1 MTRRLATLVCWL
13 ANAWIVLLPLG
24 LLYALVDFST
34 FQDLVRQKTSL
45 AIQWPTVA
53 HGQWLALWLLT
64 AAYLAVGYVAVINLR
79 RAFASFARGEWFDA
93 DNSRHLRAFSLLL
106 IAQACA
112 KPVHHALASVLLSW
126 QHAPGTRILSISF
139 DSSTLALLASGL
151 VMWVMSDLLVV
162 GMRADAE
169 NKQFV

>member
-1 MTRRLATLVCWL
+1 MTRKLAGLVCWL
-13 ANAWIVLLPLG
+13 ANLWIVMLPVAV
-24 LLYALVDFST
+24 LYTAVDFNL
-34 FQDLVRQKTSL
+34 FQGLAREKLTL
-45 AIQWPTVA
+45 AIQWSTVA
-53 HGQWLALWLLT
+53 HWQWLALWLLT
-64 AAYLAVGYVAVINLR
+64 VAYLGIGYLGVINLR
-79 RAFASFARGEWFDA
+79 CAFVSFARGQWFNA
-93 DNSRHLRAFSLLL
+93 DNSRYLRAFSLLL

-126 QHAPGTRILSISF
+126 QHAPGTRILSIAF
-139 DSSTLALLASGL
+139 DSDTLVLLASGL